1 MNVQAEKLKLIEWLV
16 QLNDTSVL
24 SQIKEIKD
32 NMSPVE
38 NLSIISPD
46 ELKKRALMANQDIED
61 GAIYSLEDVLNEDWD
76 QWSFCIPPGQKNSC
90 EKFTII
96 IKKLALQKR
105 GEKVAY
111 QGAGQHQAHQH
122 QPVVALPVE
131 LAIVVGQH
139 GHQNG

>member
-32 NMSPVE
+32 NMRPVE

-46 ELKKRALMANQDIED
+46 ELKKRALTANQDIED

-76 QWSFCIPPGQKNSC
+76 
-90 EKFTII
+90 
-96 IKKLALQKR
+96 L
-105 GEKVAY
+105 
-111 QGAGQHQAHQH
+111 
-122 QPVVALPVE
+122 
-131 LAIVVGQH
+131 
-139 GHQNG
+139 

>member
-46 ELKKRALMANQDIED
+46 ELKKRALMANQDIKD
-61 GAIYSLEDVLNEDWD
+61 GAVYSLEDVLNEDWD
-76 QWSFCIPPGQKNSC
+76 Q
-90 EKFTII
+90 
-96 IKKLALQKR
+96 
-105 GEKVAY
+105 
-111 QGAGQHQAHQH
+111 
-122 QPVVALPVE
+122 
-131 LAIVVGQH
+131 
-139 GHQNG
+139 